1 MLEFVLHN
9 EVKRAART
17 VFGTKQ
23 VIFDTETI
31 YVDSPEFY
39 AELDGTSLYFLI
51 NEKLDTTTTAKVIL
65 QSQSNYVETTR
76 ESYSSNQT
84 YKPFRS
90 YLRVRTQ
97 NYGSEFVSFSLTFLK
112 VTPYE

>member
-9 EVKRAART
+9 EVKRAARA

-39 AELDGTSLYFLI
+39 AQLDGTSLYFLI
-51 NEKLDTTTTAKVIL
+51 NEKLDTTTTAKVVI
-65 QSQSNYVETTR
+65 QSQSNFLETTKD
-76 ESYSSNQT
+76 SYSPTN

-97 NYGSEFVSFSLTFLK
+97 NYGSEFVPFALIFLK